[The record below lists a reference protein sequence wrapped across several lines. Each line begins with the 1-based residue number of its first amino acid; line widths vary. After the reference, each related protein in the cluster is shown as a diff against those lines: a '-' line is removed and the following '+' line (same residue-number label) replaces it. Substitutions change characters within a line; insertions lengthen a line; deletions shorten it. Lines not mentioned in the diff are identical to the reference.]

1 MNNWKMNE
9 QLTAI
14 LEFFERDTIA
24 NFEILYHLQ
33 SGQEARIMFRDPSY
47 LIELPSARKVFLGG
61 EPESAMPFLRSLS
74 LPSYL
79 IHTEYNFLQPLKIS
93 FIVRE
98 VEMYLVYVLKEEN
111 FVPVRDARVRP
122 LIPRGSPISYQVGQE
137 KISLET
143 FYGLFLGDKL
153 VSYGGTQ
160 FETEKWAEI
169 AWLKT
174 EEEHRGKGYGLK
186 VVSAI
191 VEDLLREGKVP
202 IYRVSAE
209 NIASRRLAEK
219 LGFQLHSRFFY
230 VSVKLKG

>member
-1 MNNWKMNE
+1 MNE
-9 QLTAI
+9 QLTTI
-14 LEFFERDTIA
+14 LEFFKRDQIA

-33 SGQEARIMFRDPSY
+33 SGREARIYFQDPSY
-47 LIELPSARKVFLGG
+47 LIELPSARKAFLGG
-61 EPESAMPFLRSLS
+61 NPESALPFLSTLS

-79 IHTEYNFLQPLKIS
+79 IHTDYEFLQPLKIN

-122 LIPRGSPISYQVGQE
+122 LIPRGSPISYHVGQE
-137 KISLET
+137 KLSLET
-143 FYGLFLGDKL
+143 FYGLFLGDQL

-191 VEDLLREGKVP
+191 VEDLLKEGKIP

-209 NIASRRLAEK
+209 NTASRRLAEK

-230 VSVKLKG
+230 VSVKLKS

>member
-1 MNNWKMNE
+1 MIE
-9 QLTAI
+9 QLDAI
-14 LEFFERDTIA
+14 LEFFKRDTIT

-33 SGQEARIMFRDPSY
+33 SGQESQILFDDPSY
-47 LIELPSARKVFLGG
+47 LIELPPARKVFLGG
-61 EPESAMPFLRSLS
+61 KPESAIPFLSALS

-79 IHTEYNFLQPLKIS
+79 VHTDYEFLQPLKTR
-93 FIVRE
+93 FVVRE
-98 VEMYLVYVLKEEN
+98 VEMYMVYALKKEN
-111 FVPVRDARVRP
+111 FIPVRDSRVRP
-122 LIPRGSPISYQVGQE
+122 LIPRGSPISYSVGKE

-143 FYGLFLGDKL
+143 FYGLFLGEKL

-160 FETEKWAEI
+160 FETESWAEI

-191 VEDLLREGKVP
+191 VDDLLKEGKTP

-219 LGFQLHSRFFY
+219 LGFHFHSRFFY
-230 VSVKLKG
+230 VSVNLRG